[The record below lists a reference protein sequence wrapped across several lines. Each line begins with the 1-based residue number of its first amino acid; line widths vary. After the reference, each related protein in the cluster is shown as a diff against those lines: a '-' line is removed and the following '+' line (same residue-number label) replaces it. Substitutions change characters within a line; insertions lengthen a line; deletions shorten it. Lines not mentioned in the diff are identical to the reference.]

1 MNTHEEWL
9 PMREVAKRLNI
20 SYGAL
25 SRLVSLGK
33 LPSRTSDI
41 DRRVRLVEVNQ
52 VKRKFEEG

>member
-25 SRLVSLGK
+25 SRLVALGK

-41 DRRVRLVEVNQ
+41 DRRVKLVEINQ
-52 VKRKFEEG
+52 VKKKFEEG